1 MQMEDRIALNNELHA
16 RPPMRLEGPMRCSHI
31 VILNQNSEGY
41 GLEFSDLCDKY
52 NQPSPATD
60 ARYHMVDIGSCRVK
74 WESHTEAESYTML
87 VPGNSQPYFEK
98 SALSYMPEAIQK
110 SLLDAMFVGIHIEV
124 IPSKE
129 LGEDYGYK
137 KSQSLLGVDSIIG
150 GWVAD
155 HNAVVWA
162 SFRLDSEGFIRF
174 VIVDVSLSVGM
185 LARLVH
191 RLLEIESY
199 WTMALMA
206 LPMARQS
213 MSQLN
218 LFEPEL
224 DYVMARLAANP
235 DEDAQK
241 ELLVAI
247 TDLAARIEHM
257 VSSTAFR
264 FSAARAY
271 EGIARSRMAELRENK
286 LEGHERISTFLD
298 KRITPAMRTCEAAER
313 RANELAVRVARA
325 AGLLDTMVDM
335 VRQRQNQSIL
345 KSMEQR
351 AGMQVHLQQAVEGF
365 SIIAISY
372 YGVNLVG
379 YILKAIHKLGLG
391 LGLNIEVLT
400 GISVPIMLT
409 LSFISV
415 RMIRRAVNKKTGQ

>member
-1 MQMEDRIALNNELHA
+1 MQMDDRIALNNELHA

-31 VILNQNSEGY
+31 VVLNRNSENY
-41 GLEFSDLCDKY
+41 GLNFAEFCNIYK
-52 NQPSPATD
+52 QPPPAAD
-60 ARYHMVDIGSCRVK
+60 ARYHMVDIGSARIK
-74 WESHTEAESYTML
+74 WESHTEAESYTIA
-87 VPGNSQPYFEK
+87 VPGNSEPFFAK
-98 SALSYMPEAIQK
+98 SALSYMPKDMQLA
-110 SLLDAMFVGIHIEV
+110 LRDAMFVGVHIEV
-124 IPSKE
+124 IPSAE
-129 LGEDYGYK
+129 LGEGYGYK
-137 KSQSLLGVDSIIG
+137 KAQSILGVDAIIG
-150 GWVAD
+150 GWVSD
-155 HNAVVWA
+155 HHAAVWA
-162 SFRLDSEGFIRF
+162 SFRLDSDGFIRF
-174 VIVDVSLSVGM
+174 VIADVGLSVGS

-206 LPMARQS
+206 LPVARQS
-213 MSQLN
+213 MSRLN

-224 DYVMARLAANP
+224 DLVMARLAVNP

-271 EGIARSRMAELRENK
+271 ESIARSRMAELRENK
-286 LEGHERISTFLD
+286 LDGHERLSTFLD

-325 AGLLDTMVDM
+325 ARLLDTMVDM
-335 VRQRQNQSIL
+335 VRQKQNQSIL
-345 KSMEQR
+345 QSMERR

-372 YGVNLVG
+372 YGVGLLG
-379 YILKAIHKLGLG
+379 YILKALNKSGFIF
-391 LGLNIEVLT
+391 NIELMT
-400 GISVPIMLT
+400 GIAVPIVLA

-415 RMIRRAVNKKTGQ
+415 RAIRRAVSKKN

>member
-1 MQMEDRIALNNELHA
+1 MQMDDRIALNNELHA

-31 VILNQNSEGY
+31 VVLNQNSENY
-41 GLEFSDLCDKY
+41 GLNFAEFCNVYK
-52 NQPSPATD
+52 QPPPAAD
-60 ARYHMVDIGSCRVK
+60 ARYHMVDIGSARIK
-74 WESHTEAESYTML
+74 WESHTEAESYTIA
-87 VPGNSQPYFEK
+87 VPGNSEPFFAK
-98 SALSYMPEAIQK
+98 SALSYMPKDMQQA
-110 SLLDAMFVGIHIEV
+110 LRDAMFVGVHIEV
-124 IPSKE
+124 IPSAE
-129 LGEDYGYK
+129 LGEGYGYK
-137 KSQSLLGVDSIIG
+137 KAQSILGVDAIIG
-150 GWVAD
+150 GWVSD
-155 HNAVVWA
+155 HHAAVWA
-162 SFRLDSEGFIRF
+162 SFRLDSDGFIRF
-174 VIVDVSLSVGM
+174 VIADVGLSVGS

-206 LPMARQS
+206 LPIARQS
-213 MSQLN
+213 MSRLN

-224 DYVMARLAANP
+224 DLVMARLAAHP

-271 EGIARSRMAELRENK
+271 ESIARSRMAELRENK
-286 LEGHERISTFLD
+286 LDGHERLSTFLD

-325 AGLLDTMVDM
+325 ARLLDTMVDM
-335 VRQRQNQSIL
+335 VRQKQNQSIL
-345 KSMEQR
+345 QSMERR

-372 YGVNLVG
+372 YGVGLFG
-379 YILKAIHKLGLG
+379 YILKALNKSGFIF
-391 LGLNIEVLT
+391 NIELMM
-400 GISVPIMLT
+400 GIAVPIVMA

-415 RMIRRAVNKKTGQ
+415 RAIRRAVSKKN